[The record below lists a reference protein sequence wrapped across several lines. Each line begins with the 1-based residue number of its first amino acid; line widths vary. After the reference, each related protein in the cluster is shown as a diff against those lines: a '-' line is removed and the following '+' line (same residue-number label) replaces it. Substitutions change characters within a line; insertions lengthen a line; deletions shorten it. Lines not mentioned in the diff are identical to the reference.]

1 MLSLQVVSEQRMQ
14 MAEHERRVEDAV
26 ASAKRM
32 EERLMK
38 EEKQRKADEE
48 KKLVAALPTEEKE
61 VGATFRVPVEVQEQD
76 ILLSWSVECREEV
89 SVIRAS
95 GGVSEFQWVSIGV
108 SWCQWVSVSVSECQ
122 LVSVVVS
129 VCQHCLTQPN
139 SILSQRPCSFWL
151 NYIPAGGEECDSV
164 ILSCR

>member
-38 EEKQRKADEE
+38 EDKQKKADEE
-48 KKLVAALPTEEKE
+48 RKLLAALPTEERE

-76 ILLSWSVECREEV
+76 VLLSWSVECREEV
-89 SVIRAS
+89 NGTRAS
-95 GGVSEFQWVSIGV
+95 VCVSDYHLVSIDFSGY
-108 SWCQWVSVSVSECQ
+108 Q
-122 LVSVVVS
+122 
-129 VCQHCLTQPN
+129 
-139 SILSQRPCSFWL
+139 
-151 NYIPAGGEECDSV
+151 
-164 ILSCR
+164 